1 MKPKRITAVIFAL
14 LTIELLLNNGPAMGS
29 DIPGETLTLKKTI
42 ETALAVNL
50 GLTSSRE
57 EIEAAAFSKNIARS
71 YFLPTFNMAYQ
82 YQRNDEEN
90 AVSGFGI
97 LEPEEIYAYSASIK
111 QPLFAGFSIINRHEI
126 TKLRLEAAKTG
137 EKLTR
142 QDVIFEAQRTYFSL
156 LKAQKLAAISQ
167 ETVAQFEAQ
176 EQVAKSFYQVGM
188 TALNDLLEAQAE
200 LANAKQRL
208 IHAKSILGIAEAR
221 FNTLLRRPIAA
232 AIHIQDMLDY
242 SPFPYD
248 FTYCLE
254 TAEKKRDEVK
264 RSDVELK
271 IAETDILISKKGYYP
286 SVNLSWTYLQQGK
299 DWDGGGGAGTFSDSS
314 SWDIKAIASWDFWEW
329 GRTYYDTKEKMS
341 RLSQT
346 RLKKEGILDQIR
358 LEVKEAFLK
367 TEESL
372 ENIEAVKK
380 GIEQARENFRITKEQ
395 YSAQIATT
403 TDVLNAQTLL
413 SRTMLNY
420 YDAIYDSAIFK
431 ASLYRAIGQEP
442 LE

>member
-1 MKPKRITAVIFAL
+1 MKPKRIAVIIFAL
-14 LTIELLLNNGPAMGS
+14 LTIELLLNNDPAMGT

-57 EIEAAAFSKNIARS
+57 EIKAAAFSKNIARS
-71 YFLPTFNMAYQ
+71 YFLPTFNMTYQ

-90 AVSGFGI
+90 VISGFGI
-97 LEPEEIYAYSASIK
+97 LEPEEIYAFSTSIK

-126 TKLRLEAAKTG
+126 AKLKLEAAKTG

-156 LKAQKLAAISQ
+156 LKAQKLVAISR

-188 TALNDLLEAQAE
+188 TPLNDLLEAQAE

-208 IHAKSILGIAEAR
+208 INAKSILGIAEAR

-232 AIHIQDMLDY
+232 AAHIQDMLEY

-248 FTYCLE
+248 FTFCLE
-254 TAEKKRDEVK
+254 TAQKKRDEVN

-299 DWDGGGGAGTFSDSS
+299 DWDATGGAGTFSDSS

-329 GRTYYDTKEKMS
+329 GRTYYDAKEKMS

-380 GIEQARENFRITKEQ
+380 GIDQARENFRITKEQ

-413 SRTMLNY
+413 SRTMQNY